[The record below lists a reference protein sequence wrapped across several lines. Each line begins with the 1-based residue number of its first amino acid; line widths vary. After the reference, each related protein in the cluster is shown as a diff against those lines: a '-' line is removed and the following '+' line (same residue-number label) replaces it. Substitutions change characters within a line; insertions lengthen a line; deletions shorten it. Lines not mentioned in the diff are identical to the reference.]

1 MQANNRAPEEQC
13 REQESLPQAREHAG
27 FERTHEHHEGEQSED
42 ACDERVRPEMTPC
55 REAAK
60 VDPENSRSGDETQKG
75 EGRDSLVHQV
85 LDEPHVGPPLDDPS
99 VVGDVAQLEFLEIWS
114 AARLDSLSLGIGWL
128 SLTLGWATVR
138 RPARGWK
145 RPPRSATGFG
155 FGYGFRAGNFR
166 LGFAGFPLRGL
177 AATKTETDNR
187 QADCEGGS
195 PTVST
200 TV

>member
-1 MQANNRAPEEQC
+1 MSECHLLPSGRSPSGSKYVQANNRAPEEQC

-85 LDEPHVGPPLDDPS
+85 LDEPPVWG
-99 VVGDVAQLEFLEIWS
+99 Q
-114 AARLDSLSLGIGWL
+114 
-128 SLTLGWATVR
+128 
-138 RPARGWK
+138 
-145 RPPRSATGFG
+145 PRSQEATPEARIPQPNTVTNTDAAILRRCLGRV
-155 FGYGFRAGNFR
+155 RASATPN
-166 LGFAGFPLRGL
+166 
-177 AATKTETDNR
+177 AASITPPGMN
-187 QADCEGGS
+187 
-195 PTVST
+195 PP
-200 TV
+200 